1 MLIPTKY
8 LVCLKK
14 KKRTYIG
21 FISLLSSHT
30 QLASVLRFTISRN
43 ILNAHWNP
51 TTKSCKLL
59 SKNMI
64 QIKLS
69 FSCFD
74 QIFSNMRRS
83 VMIIPPCLSAG
94 MRIAERWEGRYK
106 SVRFEFFTEEG
117 PKFFS
122 KTRNHW
128 VTCFKTDSPHTIG
141 RMYYSGH
148 QRFMTTIPA
157 LLKGQ
162 LYNCT
167 TLKKKEK
174 LAQCFTLRHISSS
187 WKRGPYKNL
196 DFFPI
201 WLNHQDIIHDTHD
214 HSWNNKQHGH

>member
-1 MLIPTKY
+1 M
-8 LVCLKK
+8 
-14 KKRTYIG
+14 
-21 FISLLSSHT
+21 
-30 QLASVLRFTISRN
+30 
-43 ILNAHWNP
+43 LNAHRNP

-59 SKNMI
+59 SKNML

-83 VMIIPPCLSAG
+83 VMISPPCLSAG
-94 MRIAERWEGRYK
+94 MRIAERWEARYK
-106 SVRFEFFTEEG
+106 SVRFEFFAEN

-128 VTCFKTDSPHTIG
+128 VTFFKKDSPHTIG

-148 QRFMTTIPA
+148 QRLMTTIPA

-174 LAQCFTLRHISSS
+174 PFDILAQVE
-187 WKRGPYKNL
+187 KRGPYKNL
-196 DFFPI
+196 DFFPT